1 MKQTFTVLFYLKK
14 SKINSK
20 DKAPIYVRVTV
31 NGKRSEMSIKQFVE
45 LSTWNPIKQRLNG
58 SNYHVK
64 TINKSIE
71 LVVNKINEIHNS
83 LVQNNKFVS
92 AKAITNKFLGRD
104 KFGKTLLEVFDY
116 HNERMKAGIG
126 IKFAKS
132 TFVKYNTTYNHLEEF
147 IKHEY
152 NAPDLLLLE
161 LNHAF
166 ITSFEHFL
174 STIKALRV
182 NSTNKYL
189 SHLKKIVNLAIQ
201 NEWLLRNP
209 FVNFKIKNEKVDVE
223 FLTENELTILSRTEL
238 TNQCLIKIKDIFLF
252 CCFTGLSYVDIKNL
266 RKDELDIGIDGKI
279 WIRKKR
285 QKTGGLCRIRILPF
299 AKVILDKY
307 DCNTNLVL
315 PVTSNQNM
323 NRGLKKITLIAGLQ
337 KQLSMHMARHT
348 FATYALTKNVS
359 IESISQI
366 LGHKSIKSTEIY
378 AKVVDTK
385 ISVEMDAFSLSIPK
399 EISLPKVG

>member
-20 DKAPIYVRVTV
+20 DKAPIYARVTV
-31 NGKRSEMSIKQFVE
+31 NGKRSEMSIKQFVD
-45 LSTWNPIKQRLNG
+45 PIKWCNYKQRLSG
-58 SNYHVK
+58 STYQVK
-64 TINKSIE
+64 TINKSID
-71 LVVNKINEIHNS
+71 LVVNKINEIHNI
-83 LVQNNKFVS
+83 LIQNNKLVS
-92 AKAITNKFLGRD
+92 AKAITNQYLGRD
-104 KFGKTLLEVFDY
+104 QLGKTLIEVFNY
-116 HNERMKAGIG
+116 HNERMRLGIG
-126 IKFAKS
+126 LKFAKS
-132 TFVKYNTTYNHLEEF
+132 TFVKYNTTYNHLKEF

-152 NAPDLLLLE
+152 NVSDILLLE

-166 ITSFEHFL
+166 ISSFEHFL
-174 STIKALRV
+174 TTIKALRV

-209 FVNFKIKNEKVDVE
+209 FGNFKIKNEKVEVE
-223 FLTENELTILSRTEL
+223 FLTEEELTDLSKINL
-238 TNQCLIKIKDIFLF
+238 NNHSLIRVRDIFLF
-252 CCFTGLSYVDIKNL
+252 CCFTGLSYIDIKNL
-266 RKDELDIGIDGKI
+266 RKDDLDKGIDGNI

-285 QKTGGLCRIRILPF
+285 HKTGGLFRIKVLPI

-307 DCNTNLVL
+307 AHKTDLLL

-323 NRGLKKITLIAGLQ
+323 NRALKKITSIS
-337 KQLSMHMARHT
+337 KSKKKLSMHMARHT

-359 IESISQI
+359 IEAISQM

-378 AKVVDTK
+378 AKVVDSK
-385 ISVEMDAFSLSIPK
+385 ISIEMDAFSKSISK

>member
-20 DKAPIYVRVTV
+20 GKAPIYVRVTV

-45 LSTWNPIKQRLNG
+45 PSKWNPIKQRLNG
-58 SNYHVK
+58 SNYHLK

-83 LVQNNKFVS
+83 LIQNNKFVS
-92 AKAITNKFLGRD
+92 AKAITNKYLGRD
-104 KFGKTLLEVFDY
+104 QLGKTLLEVFDY
-116 HNERMKAGIG
+116 HNELMKAGIG

-152 NAPDLLLLE
+152 NVPDLLLFE

-166 ITSFEHFL
+166 ITSFDHFL

-223 FLTENELTILSRTEL
+223 FLTEDELTILSRTKL
-238 TNQCLIKIKDIFLF
+238 TNESLIRVKDIFLF

-266 RKDELDIGIDGKI
+266 RKTELDIGIDGKI

-285 QKTGGLCRIRILPF
+285 QKTGGLCRIRILPI

-307 DCNTNLVL
+307 DCNTNLL
-315 PVTSNQNM
+315 FPVTSNQNM

-359 IESISQI
+359 IESISQM

-378 AKVVDTK
+378 AKVVDSK
-385 ISVEMDAFSLSIPK
+385 ISVEMDVFSQSIPK

>member
-20 DKAPIYVRVTV
+20 GKAPIYVRVTV

-45 LSTWNPIKQRLNG
+45 PSKWNPIKQRLNG

-83 LVQNNKFVS
+83 LIQNNKFVS
-92 AKAITNKFLGRD
+92 AKAITNKYLGRD
-104 KFGKTLLEVFDY
+104 QLGKTLLEVFDY
-116 HNERMKAGIG
+116 HNELMKAGIG

-132 TFVKYNTTYNHLEEF
+132 TFVKYNTTFNHLEEF

-152 NAPDLLLLE
+152 NVPDLMLLE
-161 LNHAF
+161 LNHTF
-166 ITSFEHFL
+166 ITSFDHFL
-174 STIKALRV
+174 STIKVLRV

-223 FLTENELTILSRTEL
+223 FLTENELTILSRTKL
-238 TNQCLIKIKDIFLF
+238 TNESLIRIKDIFLF

-266 RKDELDIGIDGKI
+266 RKTELDIGIDGKI

-285 QKTGGLCRIRILPF
+285 QKTGGLCRIRILPI

-307 DCNTNLVL
+307 DCNTNLL
-315 PVTSNQNM
+315 FPVTSNQNM
-323 NRGLKKITLIAGLQ
+323 NRGLKKLTLIAGLQ

-359 IESISQI
+359 IESISQM

-378 AKVVDTK
+378 AKVVDSK
-385 ISVEMDAFSLSIPK
+385 ISVEMDVFSQSIPK